1 MNGNPVYHAISL
13 AAATLFVLP
22 FPVAILA
29 GWIPP
34 KLPSRAAALPYAWA
48 LLCFYVLAPINAV
61 PRMLD
66 ASATVV
72 MACTA
77 GGLVP
82 TAAAVVFL
90 VRATWLSP
98 PSVSKT
104 EG

>member
-13 AAATLFVLP
+13 AAATLFLLP

-48 LLCFYVLAPINAV
+48 LLCLYVLAPINAI

-77 GGLVP
+77 AGLVP
-82 TAAAVVFL
+82 TAAAVAFL
-90 VRATWLSP
+90 VRAAWLSQH
-98 PSVSKT
+98 SVSRI
-104 EG
+104 GG